1 MAGRK
6 AKVPAGGMSFTEETA
21 VPSNQGRKS
30 DIPPALVDAVRST
43 AAKSYVVPDE
53 DAAKEFRA
61 LVRQAAGLIGRQ
73 SGNPKSFGA
82 KTAAVRQDDGTWRVY
97 FQGRVK
103 AVDEPEDTGDDEG
116 SGEGSGDSE

>member
-1 MAGRK
+1 MPRK
-6 AKVPAGGMSFTEETA
+6 STKVPAGGMSFTDETA

-30 DIPPALVDAVRST
+30 DIPPALVEAVRST

-82 KTAAVRQDDGTWRVY
+82 KTAAVRQEDGQYRVY

-103 AVDEPEDTGDDEG
+103 AVDEPDETDENA
-116 SGEGSGDSE
+116 EGNGDSE